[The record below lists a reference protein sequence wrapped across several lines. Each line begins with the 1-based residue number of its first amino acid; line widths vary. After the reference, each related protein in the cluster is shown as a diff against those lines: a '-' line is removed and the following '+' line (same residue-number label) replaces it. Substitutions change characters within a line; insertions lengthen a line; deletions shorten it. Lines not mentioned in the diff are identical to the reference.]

1 MIVSKAIAEIE
12 GESKISANDGQ
23 FSMLKPL
30 NGQSKACGVP
40 GDAWALPRIDG
51 T

>member
-1 MIVSKAIAEIE
+1 MIVSKAVAEIE
-12 GESKISANDGQ
+12 GESKISATDGQ

-30 NGQSKACGVP
+30 NGQSQVCEVP
-40 GDAWALPRIDG
+40 GDAWALPKTDR